1 MYVYKKYMSYNVN
14 INIIFVI
21 KINIRDN
28 VIFVIN
34 FRVMMMV
41 IVVLF
46 VIVNYFFL
54 DYCYWIVLYN

>member
-1 MYVYKKYMSYNVN
+1 MSYKVN

-46 VIVNYFFL
+46 VIVDYFFL

>member
-1 MYVYKKYMSYNVN
+1 MYVYKKYMSYKVN

>member
-1 MYVYKKYMSYNVN
+1 MSYKVN
-14 INIIFVI
+14 INVIFVI

-34 FRVMMMV
+34 FRVMMM

-46 VIVNYFFL
+46 VIV
-54 DYCYWIVLYN
+54 D